1 MSQMRTIMVP
11 PLELSVAVTSAR
23 PKIFITVQ
31 KTLDGLYVQY
41 VLQYVGFLQL
51 YVRTCTLQQNHR
63 TACRQERAVS
73 CLCTSN

>member
-31 KTLDGLYVQY
+31 KTLDGLYDVDFTE
-41 VLQYVGFLQL
+41 GPPI
-51 YVRTCTLQQNHR
+51 
-63 TACRQERAVS
+63 
-73 CLCTSN
+73 

>member
-31 KTLDGLYVQY
+31 KTLDGLYAVVY
-41 VLQYVGFLQL
+41 FTDLRSNLRITL
-51 YVRTCTLQQNHR
+51 YTQ
-63 TACRQERAVS
+63 AVVAMFTTHV
-73 CLCTSN
+73 TSEVSGHV